1 MTAQEG
7 SGRFHHVFVTLKGA
21 DKKQALFV
29 DLSPSELK
37 KRFVRPYKR
46 GKPVL
51 LIDHT
56 VVQTRD
62 ITWTSIRTTVEAAEP
77 TLERLQEDSRRHTDE
92 LNNRGGP
99 VMFMGHLFWSNE
111 DLIGEGADV
120 TGSYIYGPPGEAS
133 VYSRLGS
140 WLADNLGKAVIGL
153 LFAIALTVVLTW
165 LGLKK

>member
-51 LIDHT
+51 LIDRT

-62 ITWTSIRTTVEAAEP
+62 ITWTSIRVTPQAAGP

-140 WLADNLGKAVIGL
+140 WLADNVGKALIGL
-153 LFAIALTVVLTW
+153 LFAIALAFLLAW
-165 LGLKK
+165 FGLKK

>member
-29 DLSPSELK
+29 DLSSSELK

-51 LIDHT
+51 LIDRT

-62 ITWTSIRTTVEAAEP
+62 ITWTSICVTPQAAEP

-140 WLADNLGKAVIGL
+140 WLADNVGKALIGL
-153 LFAIALTVVLTW
+153 LFAIALAFLLAW
-165 LGLKK
+165 FGLKK